1 MRPSPPRA
9 QQGGERSSRGPEP
22 RGHVTPAACGR
33 LRPPGA
39 APTSVLDALS
49 STDSHLS
56 LQSGGWLCRTP
67 TCSGPGGRQLRA
79 LKLRFKASTAGRGP
93 AWSGKRLGVFRRLCA
108 HPAGPGQ
115 APAGRPGRAGVSCGV
130 GRPRGASV
138 SHLESPEGAERSRG
152 AHLQPAL
159 CPPPTVRTPRVQ
171 GEAADDSQDWQGP
184 PRLCRPVPVT
194 VLTPAGRDPAQ
205 ASRRLSRGGHAWR
218 PHRAETGRGTAQRPP
233 VLPPGDVDA
242 LALCPGPGCPC
253 GARTDAVTLT
263 PVCLPAGKP
272 GAWMADQTLST
283 AGGRAGRHAG
293 RGPSGH
299 LLPTQGPRAVS
310 AGEGHTAQ
318 QPPRVP
324 HGPPVSL
331 ISSSSELQA
340 PHPAG
345 SDFGVT
351 SGMGT
356 EHNRRT
362 ASASGEEG
370 LAHAPTN
377 VAPAVH

>member
-1 MRPSPPRA
+1 MAPHPRLSPCPCANDLGHHGGLPHGALCGRQRTSVPCEASDNAPNDQEKGQHVLCERPPWRTRLCRARGPAAEQPTPENRDGKATGKTRQRPVHVVPAARLGSGSPEASSAQGEEGGSRRPSRGFSAQHCASPRGVDA
-9 QQGGERSSRGPEP
+9 DETVAPAGSAGRRAELPGPEP

-159 CPPPTVRTPRVQ
+159 CPPPP
-171 GEAADDSQDWQGP
+171 
-184 PRLCRPVPVT
+184 
-194 VLTPAGRDPAQ
+194 
-205 ASRRLSRGGHAWR
+205 
-218 PHRAETGRGTAQRPP
+218 
-233 VLPPGDVDA
+233 
-242 LALCPGPGCPC
+242 
-253 GARTDAVTLT
+253 
-263 PVCLPAGKP
+263 
-272 GAWMADQTLST
+272 
-283 AGGRAGRHAG
+283 
-293 RGPSGH
+293 
-299 LLPTQGPRAVS
+299 
-310 AGEGHTAQ
+310 
-318 QPPRVP
+318 
-324 HGPPVSL
+324 
-331 ISSSSELQA
+331 
-340 PHPAG
+340 
-345 SDFGVT
+345 
-351 SGMGT
+351 
-356 EHNRRT
+356 
-362 ASASGEEG
+362 
-370 LAHAPTN
+370 
-377 VAPAVH
+377 